1 MNIIKASIRNAVRRK
16 WKFALVVFL
25 CGVGLVVLTNVYQVG
40 DAFERVGEINES
52 IASGAEPPSDE
63 EVREVARNAGLLFL
77 FSALAFLFTFGTTL
91 LAFVMPGGVVANERR
106 STAIM
111 LWAQHPMPLTSFYLQ
126 RYAGIQV
133 ATVAALVIIG
143 LTASLASFP
152 SDFGPS
158 GARGVPATFLE
169 GVLACAVSFGISALG
184 IRRAAFF
191 GFVYFLGSGIMGELM
206 GDAPLA
212 TSALGKFVAAA
223 VPFLIFPTHE
233 IGDLAD
239 GFESGVAWDWGATG
253 MIVYHFALWTAVA
266 WLGLRR
272 LDRRPVKL

>member
-1 MNIIKASIRNAVRRK
+1 MNIVKASLRNAVRRK

-40 DAFERVGEINES
+40 DALERVGELSETIE
-52 IASGAEPPSDE
+52 SGAEPPSDE

-133 ATVAALVIIG
+133 ATVAALLIIG

-152 SDFGPS
+152 ADFGAS
-158 GARGVPATFLE
+158 GARGVPSTFLE
-169 GVLACAVSFGISALG
+169 GVLACAVSFGISALA

-191 GFVYFLGSGIMGELM
+191 GFVYYLGSSFVGELM
-206 GDAPLA
+206 GDVPPPTTAV
-212 TSALGKFVAAA
+212 GEFVAAA

-233 IGDLAD
+233 IGNLVD
-239 GFESGVAWDWGATG
+239 GFGSGVAWDWGATG
-253 MIVYHFALWTAVA
+253 MIVYHFVLWTAVA

>member
-1 MNIIKASIRNAVRRK
+1 MRIIKASLQNAVRRK

-25 CGVGLVVLTNVYQVG
+25 CGVGLVVLTNVYAVG
-40 DAFERVGEINES
+40 NAMERVGELNES
-52 IASGAEPPSDE
+52 MASGGEPPSDE
-63 EVREVARNAGLLFL
+63 AVREVARSAGLLFL

-133 ATVAALVIIG
+133 ATVAALLIIG
-143 LTASLASFP
+143 LTGSLASFP

-169 GVLACAVSFGISALG
+169 GVLACAVSFGISALA

-191 GFVYFLGSGIMGELM
+191 GFVYFLGSSVMGELM
-206 GDAPLA
+206 QDAPPA
-212 TSALGKFVAAA
+212 MTAVGEFVAAA
-223 VPFLIFPTHE
+223 APFVIFPTHI
-233 IGDLAD
+233 IGDLVD
-239 GFESGVAWDWGATG
+239 GFESAVAWDWGATG

-272 LDRRPVKL
+272 LDRRPLKL